1 MKNYFRNC
9 IEIYLHSN
17 MKNKVSN
24 TGKILSLIAF
34 SIYAIMVGLT
44 TFEISLEKESAF
56 NLIAMHDADNNSG
69 NDNPT
74 DNNQLTNIDI
84 EDTTDYW
91 ISKIQGSGELRLQYA
106 QNINIIFPTQ
116 LDLSLPIIWPHI
128 GLNTLKKVE

>member
-34 SIYAIMVGLT
+34 SIYAIMVVLT
-44 TFEISLEKESAF
+44 TFEISSEKESAF
-56 NLIAMHDADNNSG
+56 NLITMHDADNNSA

-91 ISKIQGSGELRLQYA
+91 ISKIFFEFKVPKQLISNSLSFNYKESDQLQF
-106 QNINIIFPTQ
+106 QIDIVSPPPQ
-116 LDLSLPIIWPHI
+116 
-128 GLNTLKKVE
+128 V

>member
-44 TFEISLEKESAF
+44 TFEISSEKESAF
-56 NLIAMHDADNNSG
+56 NLITMHDADNNSA

-91 ISKIQGSGELRLQYA
+91 ISKIFFEFKVPKQLISNSLSFNYKESDQLQF
-106 QNINIIFPTQ
+106 QIDIVSPPPQ
-116 LDLSLPIIWPHI
+116 
-128 GLNTLKKVE
+128 V

>member
-69 NDNPT
+69 NDNST

-91 ISKIQGSGELRLQYA
+91 ISKNFFEFKVPKQLISNSLSFNYKESDQLQF
-106 QNINIIFPTQ
+106 QIDIVSPPPQ
-116 LDLSLPIIWPHI
+116 
-128 GLNTLKKVE
+128 V

>member
-56 NLIAMHDADNNSG
+56 NLIAMHNTDNNSA

-91 ISKIQGSGELRLQYA
+91 ISKIFFEFKVPKQLISNSLSFNYKESDQLQF
-106 QNINIIFPTQ
+106 QIDIVSPPPQ
-116 LDLSLPIIWPHI
+116 
-128 GLNTLKKVE
+128 V

>member
-56 NLIAMHDADNNSG
+56 NLITMHNTDNNSA

-91 ISKIQGSGELRLQYA
+91 ISKIFFEFKVPKQLISNSLSFNYKESDQLQF
-106 QNINIIFPTQ
+106 QIDIVSPPPQ
-116 LDLSLPIIWPHI
+116 
-128 GLNTLKKVE
+128 V

>member
-44 TFEISLEKESAF
+44 TFEISSEKESAF
-56 NLIAMHDADNNSG
+56 NLITMHDADNNSA

-91 ISKIQGSGELRLQYA
+91 ISKIFFEFKVPKQLISNSLSFNYKESDQLQFLIDIVSPPP
-106 QNINIIFPTQ
+106 Q
-116 LDLSLPIIWPHI
+116 
-128 GLNTLKKVE
+128 V

>member
-69 NDNPT
+69 NDNST

-91 ISKIQGSGELRLQYA
+91 ISKIFFEFKVPKQLISNSLSFNYKESDQLQF
-106 QNINIIFPTQ
+106 QIDIVSPPPQ
-116 LDLSLPIIWPHI
+116 
-128 GLNTLKKVE
+128 V

>member
-44 TFEISLEKESAF
+44 TFEISSEKESAF

-69 NDNPT
+69 NDNST

-91 ISKIQGSGELRLQYA
+91 ISKIFFEFKVPKQLISNSLSFNYKESDQLQF
-106 QNINIIFPTQ
+106 QIDIVSPPPQ
-116 LDLSLPIIWPHI
+116 
-128 GLNTLKKVE
+128 V

>member
-91 ISKIQGSGELRLQYA
+91 ISKIFFEFKVSKQIISNSLSFNYKESDQLQF
-106 QNINIIFPTQ
+106 QIDIVSPPPQ
-116 LDLSLPIIWPHI
+116 
-128 GLNTLKKVE
+128 V

>member
-1 MKNYFRNC
+1 
-9 IEIYLHSN
+9 

-56 NLIAMHDADNNSG
+56 NLITMHNTDNNSA

-91 ISKIQGSGELRLQYA
+91 ISKIFFEFKVPKQLISNSLSFNYKESDQLQF
-106 QNINIIFPTQ
+106 QIDIVSPPPQ
-116 LDLSLPIIWPHI
+116 
-128 GLNTLKKVE
+128 V

>member
-34 SIYAIMVGLT
+34 SIYAIMVVLT
-44 TFEISLEKESAF
+44 TFEISSEKESAF
-56 NLIAMHDADNNSG
+56 NLIAMHDADNNSA

-91 ISKIQGSGELRLQYA
+91 ISKIFFEFKVPKQLISNSLSFNYKESDQLQF
-106 QNINIIFPTQ
+106 QIDIVSPPPQ
-116 LDLSLPIIWPHI
+116 
-128 GLNTLKKVE
+128 V

>member
-24 TGKILSLIAF
+24 TGKILFMIAF

-91 ISKIQGSGELRLQYA
+91 ISKIFFEFKVPKQLISNSLSFNYKESDQLQF
-106 QNINIIFPTQ
+106 QIDIVSPPPQ
-116 LDLSLPIIWPHI
+116 
-128 GLNTLKKVE
+128 V

>member
-91 ISKIQGSGELRLQYA
+91 ISKIFFEFKVPKQLISNSLSFNYKESDQLQF
-106 QNINIIFPTQ
+106 QIDIVSPPPQ
-116 LDLSLPIIWPHI
+116 
-128 GLNTLKKVE
+128 V

>member
-24 TGKILSLIAF
+24 TGKILSFIAF
-34 SIYAIMVGLT
+34 SIYAIVVVLT
-44 TFEISLEKESAF
+44 TFEISSEKESAF

-91 ISKIQGSGELRLQYA
+91 ISKIFFEFKVPKQLISNSLSFNYKESDQLQF
-106 QNINIIFPTQ
+106 QIDIVSPPPQ
-116 LDLSLPIIWPHI
+116 
-128 GLNTLKKVE
+128 V

>member
-91 ISKIQGSGELRLQYA
+91 ISKIFFEFKVPKQIISNSLSFNYKESDQLQF
-106 QNINIIFPTQ
+106 QIDIVSPPPQ
-116 LDLSLPIIWPHI
+116 
-128 GLNTLKKVE
+128 V

>member
-44 TFEISLEKESAF
+44 TFEISSEKESAF

-91 ISKIQGSGELRLQYA
+91 ISKIFFEFEVPKQLISNSLSFNYKESDQLQF
-106 QNINIIFPTQ
+106 QIDIVSPPPQ
-116 LDLSLPIIWPHI
+116 
-128 GLNTLKKVE
+128 V

>member
-56 NLIAMHDADNNSG
+56 NLIAMHDADNNST

-91 ISKIQGSGELRLQYA
+91 ISKIFFEFKVPKQLISNSLSFNYKESDQLQF
-106 QNINIIFPTQ
+106 QIDIVSPPPQ
-116 LDLSLPIIWPHI
+116 
-128 GLNTLKKVE
+128 V

>member
-44 TFEISLEKESAF
+44 TFEISSEKESAF
-56 NLIAMHDADNNSG
+56 NLITMHDADNNSA

-91 ISKIQGSGELRLQYA
+91 ISKIFFEFKVPKQLISNSLSFNYKESDQLQF
-106 QNINIIFPTQ
+106 QIDI
-116 LDLSLPIIWPHI
+116 LSPPPQ
-128 GLNTLKKVE
+128 V

>member
-24 TGKILSLIAF
+24 TGKILSFIAF

-91 ISKIQGSGELRLQYA
+91 ISKIFFEFKVPKQLISNSLSFNYKESDQLQF
-106 QNINIIFPTQ
+106 QIDIVSPPPQ
-116 LDLSLPIIWPHI
+116 
-128 GLNTLKKVE
+128 V

>member
-34 SIYAIMVGLT
+34 SIYAIMVVLT
-44 TFEISLEKESAF
+44 TFEISSEKESAF

-91 ISKIQGSGELRLQYA
+91 ISKIFFEFKVPKQLISNSLSFNYKESDQLQF
-106 QNINIIFPTQ
+106 QIDIVSPPPQ
-116 LDLSLPIIWPHI
+116 
-128 GLNTLKKVE
+128 V

>member
-1 MKNYFRNC
+1 
-9 IEIYLHSN
+9 

-56 NLIAMHDADNNSG
+56 NLIAMHDADNNST

-91 ISKIQGSGELRLQYA
+91 ISKIFFEFKFPKQLISNSLSFNYKESDQLQF
-106 QNINIIFPTQ
+106 QIDIVSPPPQ
-116 LDLSLPIIWPHI
+116 
-128 GLNTLKKVE
+128 V

>member
-44 TFEISLEKESAF
+44 TFEISSEKESAF

-91 ISKIQGSGELRLQYA
+91 ISKIFFEFKVPKQLISNSLSFNYKESDQLQF
-106 QNINIIFPTQ
+106 QIDIVSPPPQ
-116 LDLSLPIIWPHI
+116 
-128 GLNTLKKVE
+128 V